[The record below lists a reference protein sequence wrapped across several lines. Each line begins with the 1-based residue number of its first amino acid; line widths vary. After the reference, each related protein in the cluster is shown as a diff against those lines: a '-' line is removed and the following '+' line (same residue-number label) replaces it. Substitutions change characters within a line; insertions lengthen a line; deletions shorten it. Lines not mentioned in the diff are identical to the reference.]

1 MDAPGRTVR
10 RGKQLRRRM
19 TLPEVIVWYALRE
32 RKMGGWKFRRQ
43 HPKGRYVLDFYCDE
57 LKLAVEVDGD
67 IHGFGDQPRRD
78 GRRDTWLRLCG
89 IEVLRI
95 PARDVLY
102 DMDGVHLLLQDRTV
116 ARAAQLK
123 SLPVG

>member
-1 MDAPGRTVR
+1 M
-10 RGKQLRRRM
+10 
-19 TLPEVIVWYALRE
+19 
-32 RKMGGWKFRRQ
+32 
-43 HPKGRYVLDFYCDE
+43 
-57 LKLAVEVDGD
+57 
-67 IHGFGDQPRRD
+67 
-78 GRRDTWLRLCG
+78 RLCG

-102 DMDGVHLLLQDRTV
+102 DMDGVHLLLQDRTA

>member
-57 LKLAVEVDGD
+57 LKLAVEVEL
-67 IHGFGDQPRRD
+67 
-78 GRRDTWLRLCG
+78 TA
-89 IEVLRI
+89 E
-95 PARDVLY
+95 
-102 DMDGVHLLLQDRTV
+102 
-116 ARAAQLK
+116 
-123 SLPVG
+123 